1 MKTKTI
7 RGKLTAVIFGS
18 GVLMALLSLA
28 GWYLVGRSLTGL
40 LAGIAGGIIIMT
52 GIIYLFNQDF
62 SKTLSEYLEW
72 SAGMAEGKFD
82 YEFQHERQEG
92 DMVNF
97 FDKVKKMN
105 KGVGKY
111 TIEIQKQAQLLA
123 EAVQKVFNSTE
134 QISSGSQDQARQVQS
149 MLRSIEGLAATAGES
164 AQRAER
170 AADVARNSMNNALLG
185 AEAIQ
190 KVVGGMELIDKRIDE
205 LRLLSSKIGQIVEVI
220 EGIAGQTNLLALNAA
235 IESAR
240 AGEHGQGFAVVA
252 DEVRKLAETSEK
264 ATKEIT
270 GLISG
275 IGEATAAAGGAVKQG
290 VALTNEAGRQFK
302 EITSL
307 IQKTLDA
314 MTQIAKQ
321 SRQDVESTEAM
332 VSVAE
337 AIAAVTEQSA
347 ASTEETAASAQE
359 LSTIADRLKQDAD
372 LVKKSFQSNL
382 N

>member
-1 MKTKTI
+1 MKTI
-7 RGKLTAVIFGS
+7 RGAMTAVVFGS
-18 GVLMALLSLA
+18 GLLMALLSLGGFYVA
-28 GWYLVGRSLTGL
+28 GQSLTGL
-40 LAGIAGGIIIMT
+40 LAGTVTGIMIMT
-52 GIIYLFNQDF
+52 GAIYFINQSF
-62 SKTLSEYLEW
+62 GKTLTEYLEW

-82 YEFQHERQEG
+82 YEFKHERKED
-92 DMVNF
+92 DMVKLFEN
-97 FDKVKKMN
+97 VKKMN

-123 EAVQKVFNSTE
+123 EAVQKVFDSTE
-134 QISSGSQDQARQVQS
+134 QVSSGSQDQARQVQN
-149 MLRSIEGLAATAGES
+149 MLRVIEELTSAAGES

-170 AADVARNSMNNALLG
+170 AAEVARNSMNNALLG

-190 KVVGGMELIDKRIDE
+190 KVIGGMESIDSRIDE
-205 LRLLSSKIGQIVEVI
+205 LKLLSSKIGQIVEVI

-270 GLISG
+270 ALILG
-275 IGEATAAAGGAVKQG
+275 IGDATAAAGGAVKQG
-290 VALTNEAGRQFK
+290 VVLTNEAGRQFK
-302 EITSL
+302 EITAL

-332 VSVAE
+332 VGVAE
-337 AIAAVTEQSA
+337 AIAAVTEEAA
-347 ASTEETAASAQE
+347 ASTEETASSAQE
-359 LSTIADRLKQDAD
+359 LSNIAERLKQDAD
-372 LVKKSFQSNL
+372 LVKKSFQSSL
-382 N
+382 S